1 LDLET
6 VWIKLTGL
14 LPEELT
20 EEMEARLFAMGVT
33 GIQTITSEFL
43 PPDEEKPKD
52 GHAYLVMYLEQAESF
67 EQSFVFKVEKAW
79 KDFLKEKDLVQLEYL
94 LLIEDMESNDW
105 ATSWKEF
112 FHPLK
117 IGKRIWI
124 SPSWEPAKIT
134 DNEIAIEI
142 DPGMAF
148 GTGGHESTALLIKAL
163 EERADASGLPSEL
176 MDVGC
181 GSGVLSITALK
192 LGSKLVDGIDID
204 PEAVRISAENLAINK
219 LDPNRYNISQTAI
232 ADIKKKYPL
241 VLANMISSI
250 LYSIKSEL
258 VRICDDNGELWL
270 SGILAEEADE
280 VAESFTAEGLEL
292 TSKDIMGEWASLQ
305 MKIR

>member
-1 LDLET
+1 MET

>member
-1 LDLET
+1 LET